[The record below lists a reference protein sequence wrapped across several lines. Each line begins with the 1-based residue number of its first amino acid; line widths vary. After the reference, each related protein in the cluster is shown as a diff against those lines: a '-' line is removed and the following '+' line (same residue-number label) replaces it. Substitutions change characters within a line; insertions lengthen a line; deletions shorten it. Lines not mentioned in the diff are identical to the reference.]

1 MAFYPN
7 ASWAELHLRGVKLR
21 FKKWKTCVGGNV
33 KITVCAQIQPFHTS
47 CTLRRS
53 PVWFVRMHL
62 FLQDIRFKV
71 HASCSSTIKLRNSF
85 VLYTRFYFYKS
96 IPLKLRCASDVQSI
110 KRIFLSQLEKRLEMG
125 CMLGSKPKH
134 WNNWFLRIFKSLLWH
149 ILLPF
154 LNKQRYMK

>member
-1 MAFYPN
+1 M
-7 ASWAELHLRGVKLR
+7 SKLL
-21 FKKWKTCVGGNV
+21 FAPKFNPLTQAVPLG
-33 KITVCAQIQPFHTS
+33 
-47 CTLRRS
+47 RS
-53 PVWFVRMHL
+53 PVWFVWMHL

-71 HASCSSTIKLRNSF
+71 HASCNSTIKLRNSF

-134 WNNWFLRIFKSLLWH
+134 WNNWTQGSPEFSKVSCGASYYLFSI
-149 ILLPF
+149 
-154 LNKQRYMK
+154 NKDIWNNYQNIS